1 MNKNIFVT
9 AFQAMPNKGSENY
22 VGFYIVNTLINKGY
36 NVYLYTPLI
45 NQIEIRNY
53 FHDNLPKNLFF
64 PKINDSIM
72 LKIFKIYIWILQ
84 F

>member
-53 FHDNLPKNLFF
+53 FSVHMHIKY
-64 PKINDSIM
+64 
-72 LKIFKIYIWILQ
+72 LKIIFVSRNKKKMPII
-84 F
+84 